1 MANSSE
7 IPILANEEIMSRLHR
22 MAFEVYERN
31 YHAERLYVIGVNE
44 RGGYLAS
51 KMLEY
56 LEKVSPLEIHYF
68 QVEVDRETDPVSYG
82 IQLSMDPE
90 ELNGQEV
97 VVVDDVLY
105 TGRTLL
111 NVVAI
116 LLQAGPSSIQ
126 TAILVD
132 RGHRSMPISPDFVG
146 IELATTFHQHV
157 YVEVDSEKEE
167 ARAYLL

>member
-1 MANSSE
+1 
-7 IPILANEEIMSRLHR
+7 
-22 MAFEVYERN
+22 MAFEIYERN
-31 YHAERLYVIGVNE
+31 YDAKRVYVIGVNE

-56 LEKVSPLEIHYF
+56 LERVSPLEIHYC
-68 QVEVDRETDPVSYG
+68 QADVDRETDPVSYG
-82 IQLSMDPE
+82 IQLSMDPQ
-90 ELNGQEV
+90 ELKDQEV
-97 VVVDDVLY
+97 IVVDDVLY

-116 LLQAGPSSIQ
+116 LLQAGPNSIQ

-146 IELATTFHQHV
+146 IELATTYHQHV
-157 YVEVDSEKEE
+157 SVEVDMENEE
-167 ARAYLL
+167 AGAFLL

>member
-1 MANSSE
+1 MANSSK
-7 IPILANEEIMSRLHR
+7 IPILSNEEILSRLHR

-56 LEKVSPLEIHYF
+56 LERVSPIEIQYC
-68 QVEVDRETDPVSYG
+68 QVDVDRETDPISYG
-82 IQLSMDPE
+82 IQLSMDPK
-90 ELNGQEV
+90 ELNGQELIL
-97 VVVDDVLY
+97 VDDVLY

-116 LLQAGPSSIQ
+116 LLQAGPASIQ

-132 RGHRSMPISPDFVG
+132 RGHRSLPISPDFVG

-157 YVEVDSEKEE
+157 SVEIDPEMEE
-167 ARAYLL
+167 ASAYLL